1 MKRIGII
8 AMFSVCLLWAG
19 AQELS
24 FFEEGAAGPVEVSG
38 KVESQVR
45 LFTDPDREPG
55 DQTVSPFATVELG
68 LAYEGER
75 SRAVA
80 RLHYSQW
87 YDYTTQEGVYR
98 SLEDLIDEA
107 YVQVFL
113 PWATLDVGYL
123 KLVWGKGD
131 KVHVFDTINPMDYS
145 DFINPDYLERK
156 KAEKM
161 VRLGVPVGTM
171 GSWELVYVPVFTPDV
186 FPTEGMWVQRELAE
200 LENAVEEVID
210 QAATQMA
217 QALATQYITGSMNA
231 TAAQDLASL
240 MAAAWAEEAASSA
253 VRYELPD
260 SLEDFVAAT
269 RFTYS
274 AGGVDLGLSYQ
285 YTFDRLPVIDTSRL
299 ATDYRVTIS
308 YDRVHLFGLEAG
320 AAPGGFNL
328 KGELAYFLTEDTAGD
343 DPLVRNNRIAYLAG
357 VDKDLPFGTL
367 NVNLQVVGTVILGT
381 SGLKAGDIEYDEDE
395 TYTTTIVNAGIT
407 ERLLHDTLT
416 IELAGAYVV
425 EDGDYM
431 IRPRLEYNVADD
443 LFLTAS
449 STWFGGDEEG
459 YFGQFNG
466 NSFFQLG
473 ARMAF

>member
-1 MKRIGII
+1 MKIRWMCVVLG
-8 AMFSVCLLWAG
+8 VCALTLG
-19 AQELS
+19 SQELS
-24 FFEEGAAGPVEVSG
+24 FFEEGAAGLVEVSG

-45 LFTDPDREPG
+45 LFTDPDEDAG
-55 DQTVSPFATVELG
+55 DQAVSPFATVELG
-68 LAYEGER
+68 LTYEGER
-75 SRAVA
+75 SRATA

-107 YVQVFL
+107 YVQIFL

-131 KVHVFDTINPMDYS
+131 KVHVFDTINPTDYS
-145 DFINPDYLERK
+145 DFINPDYLDRK

-161 VRLGVPVGTM
+161 VRLSVPVGTL

-186 FPTEGMWVQRELAE
+186 FPMEGMWVQRELSE
-200 LENAVEEVID
+200 LERAVEGVIEE
-210 QAATQMA
+210 AAAQMA
-217 QALATQYITGSMNA
+217 QNLTTQYITGGMNP

-240 MAAAWAEEAASSA
+240 KAAAWAEETSSSA
-253 VRYELPD
+253 IRYDLPD
-260 SLEDFVAAT
+260 SLEDFIAAT

-343 DPLVRNNRIAYLAG
+343 DPVVRNNRIAYLAG
-357 VDKDLPFGTL
+357 MDKDLPFGNL

-381 SGLKAGDIEYDEDE
+381 SGIEAGDTEYDEDG
-395 TYTTTIVNAGIT
+395 TYTTTLVNAGIT

-416 IELAGAYVV
+416 IELAGAYAV

-431 IRPRLEYNVADD
+431 IRPKLEYNVADD
-443 LFLTAS
+443 IFLTAS
-449 STWFGGDEEG
+449 YTWFGGDEAG

-466 NSFFQLG
+466 NSFFQVG